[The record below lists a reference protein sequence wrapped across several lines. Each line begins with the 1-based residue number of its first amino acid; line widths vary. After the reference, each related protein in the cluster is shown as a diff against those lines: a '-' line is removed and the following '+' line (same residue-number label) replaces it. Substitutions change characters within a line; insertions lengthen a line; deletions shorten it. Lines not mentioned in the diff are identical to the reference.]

1 MVIPHRSTT
10 PNQGDTMTIKTRKLA
25 ALLSATA
32 LIGGVGIATAA
43 DGGNG
48 NGGKRGGPPKVAIA
62 KIATAL
68 GVTNAELKSALE
80 AGKPERPAKGE
91 RPGPE
96 AFAADIAE
104 ALGVEASAVTPILEA
119 NKPARP
125 TTKPKK
131 GSRPPRP
138 DHTALIAALAEGLSI
153 DQSTVEA
160 AFTELEADHK
170 AEHDARHTAMYTA
183 VAEALG
189 KTVAEVQAAFE
200 ANRPAKPTS

>member
-1 MVIPHRSTT
+1 
-10 PNQGDTMTIKTRKLA
+10 MTIKTRKLA
-25 ALLSATA
+25 AVLSATA
-32 LIGGVGIATAA
+32 LLGGVGIATAA
-43 DGGNG
+43 DGGS
-48 NGGKRGGPPKVAIA
+48 GKRGGPPKVAIA

-80 AGKPERPAKGE
+80 ANRPERPANGE

-104 ALGVEASAVTPILEA
+104 ALGVETSAVTPILEA

-125 TTKPKK
+125 ATKPKK
-131 GSRPPRP
+131 GSRPPKP

-160 AFTELEADHK
+160 AFTQLEADRQ

-189 KTVAEVQAAFE
+189 KTVDEVQAAFE